1 MMFYVQRDTRMRTSG
16 MTLIEII
23 IVVTIIGLFAGLAGP
38 GLFKWIRSAKENKTK
53 VRLTGLKSIINQY
66 KEETG
71 QYPSVL
77 LDLVT
82 APSEPKVASRWRG
95 PYLEDP
101 EKDLQDGWGSEFVY
115 RRNPSGSGSARR
127 PFELYSWGQNGES
140 SPQEEWVDVWSI

>member
-1 MMFYVQRDTRMRTSG
+1 MSSFQQKSKLRTCG

-38 GLFKWIRSAKENKTK
+38 GLFKWITSAKENKTK
-53 VRLTGLKSIINQY
+53 VRLTGLKSVITQF

-71 QYPSVL
+71 QYPSTL

-82 APSEPKVASRWRG
+82 RPTDPKVAARWRG
-95 PYLEDP
+95 PYVEAP
-101 EKDLQDGWGSEFVY
+101 EKDFEDGWGNEFVY
-115 RRNPSGSGSARR
+115 RKSPAGTGKR
-127 PFELYSWGQNGES
+127 PFELYSWGPNGDS